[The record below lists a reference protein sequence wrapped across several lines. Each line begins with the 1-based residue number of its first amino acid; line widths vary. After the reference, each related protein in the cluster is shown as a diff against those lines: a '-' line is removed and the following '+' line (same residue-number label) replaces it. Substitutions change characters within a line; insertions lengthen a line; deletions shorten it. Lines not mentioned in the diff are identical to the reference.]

1 MLFNSAEFLLV
12 FLPLTLL
19 GYFQLTRHHCVQAAK
34 TWLVLASFA
43 FYAWW
48 NPAHLPLIL
57 ISLGVNFA
65 IGSRLARQAGRRS
78 SALLLGAGIAF
89 NLTLLGYYKYAHFA
103 LTTLASVA
111 GWPPPAAP
119 VELPLAISF
128 FSFTQI
134 AYLVDS
140 HRGETR
146 EYKLLNYALFVTFF
160 PHLIAGPI
168 VHHREIMPQFAR
180 PANWL
185 LRHRNVLPGL
195 MLLAA
200 GLTKKVLFAD
210 TLAPWAAAGFD
221 QPGALGL
228 CAAWLASVAYTLQLY
243 FDFSGYTD
251 MALGTSLMF
260 NIRLPINFDSPY
272 RATSIRDFW
281 RRWHITLSR
290 FLRDYLYLPLGG
302 NRRGPLR
309 TGANLLVTFALG
321 GLWHG
326 ASWLFVVWGLLH
338 GIAVVFHHLW
348 RHLGL
353 RLPAVAAWL
362 LTLAFVNVA
371 WVFFRAPTFD
381 AAGRVLAGLAGANGI
396 GLDTW
401 ATRLAAPT
409 WAPWFLAAA
418 VVLALQPRNS
428 MANWFG
434 PAPRIGAWQAVAG
447 GLIAGV
453 SLLAILASR
462 YTEFIYFNF

>member
-19 GYFQLTRHHCVQAAK
+19 GYYQLMRRHCVQTAK
-34 TWLVLASFA
+34 TWLVLASLF

-48 NPAHLPLIL
+48 NPAYLPLIL
-57 ISLGVNFA
+57 VSLGVNFA
-65 IGSRLARQAGRRS
+65 IGSRLARNPEKHTAG
-78 SALLLGAGIAF
+78 LLLAAGVIF
-89 NLTLLGYYKYAHFA
+89 NLALLGYYKYANFA
-103 LTTLASVA
+103 LATLASA
-111 GWPPPAAP
+111 TGWPPPVAA
-119 VELPLAISF
+119 VTLPLAISF

-140 HRGETR
+140 RRGETR
-146 EYKLLNYALFVTFF
+146 EYDLLNYALFVTFF

-180 PANWL
+180 PRNWL
-185 LRHRNVLPGL
+185 LRHRHVLPGL
-195 MLLAA
+195 MLLSA
-200 GLTKKVLFAD
+200 GLAKKVLIAD

-228 CAAWLASVAYTLQLY
+228 CDAWLASFAYTLQLY

-251 MALGTSLMF
+251 MTLGASLMF

-309 TGANLLVTFALG
+309 TGVNLLATFVLG

-326 ASWLFVVWGLLH
+326 ASWLFVFWGLLH
-338 GIAVVFHHLW
+338 GVAVVIHRLW

-353 RLPAVAAWL
+353 RLPAAAGWL
-362 LTLAFVNVA
+362 LTLAFVNLA

-381 AAGRVLAGLAGANGI
+381 AAIRVLDGLAGNNGI
-396 GLDTW
+396 GFDTW

-418 VVLALQPRNS
+418 VLLALQPRNS
-428 MANWFG
+428 MASWFG
-434 PAPRIGAWQAVAG
+434 AAPRIGAWQAVAG
-447 GLIAGV
+447 GLLAGT